1 MPKAELVFGNVLDG
15 RVYEANGVE
24 GPSFVYGFSAP
35 GRALPFAVVRH
46 WKAPQGVVVEGF
58 EIISP
63 NGTTAYHSPTTTR
76 RMPGQM
82 DLTEIVDV
90 VEDAVLPELGVY
102 VVSFLID
109 GEVEGQV
116 EFQYVL
122 QEAPDKLPKELEDG
136 FRKTDVIW
144 VGVDRDGRDET
155 IPAWFAYQQG
165 RVYLLHAIKD
175 DSPEQRVPGA
185 DDATDLLV
193 ITRHKYRDTRLSR
206 LHATARVIEPSDG
219 DFARYAGILADRR
232 RDRHGPPEEAI
243 ASWRQGHVI
252 LELIPLVPG

>member
-1 MPKAELVFGNVLDG
+1 MFGNVLDG
-15 RVYEANGVE
+15 RVYEAEGVE
-24 GPSFVYGFSAP
+24 GQPLVYGFSAP
-35 GRALPFAVVRH
+35 GRALPFVVVRH

-58 EIISP
+58 ELIGPGGS
-63 NGTTAYHSPTTTR
+63 TAYRSPSRTR

-82 DLTEIVDV
+82 DLTEIIDV
-90 VEDAVLPELGVY
+90 VDDAVLPELGVY

-122 QEAPDKLPKELEDG
+122 QQPPERLPKELEDG
-136 FRKTDVIW
+136 FRKTDVVW
-144 VGVDRDGRDET
+144 VGVERDGTDET

-165 RVYLLHAIKD
+165 RMYLLHAVKEGSD
-175 DSPEQRVPGA
+175 EQRIPGA
-185 DDATDLLV
+185 DDATDLLI
-193 ITRHKYRDTRLSR
+193 ITRHKYRDTRLGR
-206 LHATARVIEPSDG
+206 LHATARVIEPDDP

-243 ASWRQGHVI
+243 KEWRQGHVI
-252 LELIPLVPG
+252 LELTPLVPA